1 MCTMKIEFNP
11 DNILSSIDLWRS
23 ATDMKIPVHD
33 EFKLHFIQNRGAILG
48 NFERTTKSWL
58 SVLRAMTP
66 LPESKAEFDPLVAA
80 VEEFGAWAT
89 TELEK
94 LQAIA
99 LQESMASAIDE
110 GLRDPNMRKILGKLI
125 GPNSRKNPGGK

>member
-1 MCTMKIEFNP
+1 MKIEFNP
-11 DNILSSIDLWRS
+11 DHIRSSIDLRRS

-33 EFKLHFIQNRGAILG
+33 EFKLHFIKNRGAILG
-48 NFERTTKSWL
+48 NFERTAKSWL
-58 SVLRAMTP
+58 SLLRAMTP
-66 LPESKAEFDPLVAA
+66 VPESKAEFDQLKAA

-99 LQESMASAIDE
+99 LQESMASVIDE
-110 GLRDPNMRKILGKLI
+110 GLRDPDMRKILGKLI
-125 GPNSRKNPGGK
+125 GPNSKKDPGGK

>member
-1 MCTMKIEFNP
+1 MVQLDTKTVFITFTSGS
-11 DNILSSIDLWRS
+11 LS
-23 ATDMKIPVHD
+23 
-33 EFKLHFIQNRGAILG
+33 KLLQ
-48 NFERTTKSWL
+48 SM
-58 SVLRAMTP
+58 VLRAMTP
-66 LPESKAEFDPLVAA
+66 LPESKAEFDHLVAA

-110 GLRDPNMRKILGKLI
+110 GLRDPDMRKILGKLI

>member
-1 MCTMKIEFNP
+1 MKIEFNP
-11 DNILSSIDLWRS
+11 DHIRSSIDLWRS

-33 EFKLHFIQNRGAILG
+33 EFKLHFIKNRGAILG
-48 NFERTTKSWL
+48 NFERTAKSWL
-58 SVLRAMTP
+58 SLLRAMTP
-66 LPESKAEFDPLVAA
+66 VPESKAEFDQLKAA

-99 LQESMASAIDE
+99 LQESMASVIDE
-110 GLRDPNMRKILGKLI
+110 GLRDPDMRKILGKLI
-125 GPNSRKNPGGK
+125 GPNSKKDPGGK